1 MTKRLFSGR
10 SRRTG
15 SCEVPEVLS
24 ETAVAAGTT
33 STSAE
38 PKRRVSGHL
47 LALTGALSAIAIATL
62 SGTASAAAVI
72 STNACNTA
80 SLTQPFLPWGD
91 ATPYELVPGGNFEG
105 GLPGWT
111 LTGDAHTVAGGEP
124 YAVDGTVGNA
134 SLSLPAGASAQ
145 TPLVCVNAAYPTFRF
160 FGRDDGLLSSVLVQV
175 VYRTPVGLTVTV
187 PVGVVALSGSWQ
199 PTLPMLTASAVE
211 GALSGGTAQIALRFT
226 ALTGTSQIDD
236 IYVDPRLK

>member
-1 MTKRLFSGR
+1 M
-10 SRRTG
+10 
-15 SCEVPEVLS
+15 
-24 ETAVAAGTT
+24 
-33 STSAE
+33 
-38 PKRRVSGHL
+38 
-47 LALTGALSAIAIATL
+47 
-62 SGTASAAAVI
+62 
-72 STNACNTA
+72 
-80 SLTQPFLPWGD
+80 
-91 ATPYELVPGGNFEG
+91 
-105 GLPGWT
+105 
-111 LTGDAHTVAGGEP
+111 
-124 YAVDGTVGNA
+124 
-134 SLSLPAGASAQ
+134 
-145 TPLVCVNAAYPTFRF
+145 CVNAAYPTFRF